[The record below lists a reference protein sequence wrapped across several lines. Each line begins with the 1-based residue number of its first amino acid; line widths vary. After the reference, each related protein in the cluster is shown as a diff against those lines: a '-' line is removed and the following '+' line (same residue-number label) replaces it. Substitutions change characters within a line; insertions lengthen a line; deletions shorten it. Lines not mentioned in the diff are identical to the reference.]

1 MRSGVCQHRSHWR
14 LVCPPS
20 RPPCHC
26 GQTASWP
33 ESSPLGSKGAG
44 EGGLRG
50 DFRLLNAVIP
60 LHTSRRAAIQSL
72 PATPSAISSWM
83 PVEARGG
90 PGQLCGLDQGEGDSC
105 QVQGSPLAWRWGG
118 WLSENQTRSPVSWL
132 VLIRGTQTPTM
143 LLAPALAH
151 PWAQLAHAGPPT
163 PVLDSAGGTGEA
175 YPGAAYLPV
184 TDIAFFF

>member
-1 MRSGVCQHRSHWR
+1 
-14 LVCPPS
+14 
-20 RPPCHC
+20 
-26 GQTASWP
+26 
-33 ESSPLGSKGAG
+33 
-44 EGGLRG
+44 
-50 DFRLLNAVIP
+50 
-60 LHTSRRAAIQSL
+60 
-72 PATPSAISSWM
+72 M

-151 PWAQLAHAGPPT
+151 PWAQLAHAGPLT